1 MSYFESLDE
10 TNSVLKKILILLKP
24 LGIITGAGRNNLN
37 VDIGSGTV
45 TTVTTV
51 GTVNTVT
58 TVGTVNTV
66 SSVTNQANMGTV
78 NAFVMAKDQARNTY
92 ANSVRNNLTF

>member
-24 LGIITGAGRNNLN
+24 LGIITGAGRNNLS

-51 GTVNTVT
+51 T
-58 TVGTVNTV
+58 TVGTV
-66 SSVTNQANMGTV
+66 SSITNQANMGGV

-92 ANSVRNNLTF
+92 ANSVRSKLTF

>member
-24 LGIITGAGRNNLN
+24 LGIITGAGRNNLK

-45 TTVTTV
+45 T
-51 GTVNTVT
+51 TVT

>member
-51 GTVNTVT
+51 GTVNTV
-58 TVGTVNTV
+58 

>member
-24 LGIITGAGRNNLN
+24 LGVITGAGRNNLN

-45 TTVTTV
+45 T
-51 GTVNTVT
+51 TVT